1 MEYSY
6 FNLQIQYTC
15 IFDYDNAQSSDY
27 KKTVKHQITKQFKS
41 QETCSHHRVS
51 DKVCQGQTIFY
62 IRIGSMKKD
71 IVTVPKLKLTLLIA
85 EISAISFVRF

>member
-6 FNLQIQYTC
+6 FNLQIQYTG

-27 KKTVKHQITKQFKS
+27 NKTVKHQITKHFKS

-62 IRIGSMKKD
+62 IRIGSMKKRYSYSTK
-71 IVTVPKLKLTLLIA
+71 I
-85 EISAISFVRF
+85 EINSFNS